1 MASPLLPTAAQ
12 QLATQQFGAWLA
24 DQEWAFDTDGEI
36 AWVLDEDGRYLA
48 EGIYEDS
55 ENRMVPNEEMKR
67 ALRLMQHAPRML
79 RFMLRAMKALDNA
92 TLNDSTKLEHVQGL
106 LAEVV
111 GQALAGQGAPLD
123 VARAVQDRQA
133 SRE

>member
-1 MASPLLPTAAQ
+1 MAFPLLPTAAQ

-24 DQEWAFDTDGEI
+24 DQEWTFDADGEV

-79 RFMLRAMKALDNA
+79 RFLLRALEAVDNA

-123 VARAVQDRQA
+123 VARAVQHRQA